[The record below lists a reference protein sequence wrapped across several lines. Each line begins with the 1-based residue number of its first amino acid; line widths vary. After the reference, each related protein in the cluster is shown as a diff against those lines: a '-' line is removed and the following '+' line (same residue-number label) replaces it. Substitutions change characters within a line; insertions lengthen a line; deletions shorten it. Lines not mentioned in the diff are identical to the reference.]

1 MAGSQLPATA
11 RNCWTDRFGIAVAMS
26 SGMTSPAIA
35 LASQPLPLSSEVS
48 TTLSVS
54 AGVAYEIF
62 ADVVQT
68 PRWLPVV
75 QSANVLE
82 RTAAGRPEKV
92 AFMGKLERGSLGYT
106 LLYRYDDTSLLVS
119 WQTPDSSSVLLTGE
133 ARFLPLSA
141 RACLMVYRL
150 AMELPTSAG
159 WSDPSYEG
167 HPASAVV
174 ADFREHLKRLG

>member
-1 MAGSQLPATA
+1 MTPAA
-11 RNCWTDRFGIAVAMS
+11 
-26 SGMTSPAIA
+26 A
-35 LASQPLPLSSEVS
+35 LATQFLPMSSEVS
-48 TTLSVS
+48 TTLPVG

-75 QSANVLE
+75 QSAKVLD
-82 RTAAGRPEKV
+82 RNAAGRPEKV

-106 LLYRYDDTSLLVS
+106 LVYRYDDASLLVS
-119 WQTPDSSSVLLTGE
+119 WQTPESSSVVLAGE
-133 ARFLPLSA
+133 ARFLPLSP

-150 AMELPTSAG
+150 AMELPLSAG